1 MARLSGQ
8 LDIVAVGKLRRQP
21 WLAVQEDYLK
31 RLRRYTSVQ
40 LFEVKDVV
48 GRRPDAVAL
57 QREGESLLRAAGG
70 AHCRIALTPAGR
82 EWSSPELAAFL
93 QRRIEIYGRLAFLI
107 GGPAGLS
114 PEVLD
119 ACDVTLALSRLTFP
133 HELSRILLLEQLYRA
148 ATILSGD
155 PYHK

>member
-1 MARLSGQ
+1 MTRLSGR
-8 LDIVAVGKLRRQP
+8 LDIVAVGKLRRQH
-21 WLAVQEDYLK
+21 WRVAQEDYLK
-31 RLRRYTSVQ
+31 RLRRYTKVQ
-40 LFEVKDVV
+40 LFEVKDMV

-70 AHCRIALTPAGR
+70 AHHLIALTPAGR
-82 EWSSPELAAFL
+82 EWNSHQLAAFL

-119 ACDVTLALSRLTFP
+119 ACDATLSLSRLTFP
-133 HELSRILLLEQLYRA
+133 HELARILLLEQLYRA